1 MEKENSSKNNQ
12 IPSGTTPR
20 SNPKKC
26 ISKKDLTN
34 LDEFIQNC
42 LDKFKFID
50 PKEEFYEATG
60 DEKDLIIS
68 HKSTIP
74 DLVIWNKVFNKNE
87 CFIESNNKKMNSFP
101 RFQFY
106 LRIKSNKPEKDKKK
120 EKKNKKN
127 QKNKK
132 KEKKNKKKNINNNN
146 NAINAINAN
155 NINNMNESLT
165 LSTETNFS
173 GKARYNNVLSDL
185 LDLSKRDYFKSPPNN
200 INNFCFA
207 NNNNEYIQS
216 NNNATNNNNINNDNK
231 SNNDTINKVEEKKII
246 SDLSDIDI
254 KKIVEYNPRHKN
266 NLFRKYANPQKEN
279 NDINNNNNI
288 SNINNNLLSLSND
301 FIENNI
307 NNNLNNN
314 NNNFIQHYNLNNNS
328 NNNINRIPPIND
340 IISYYRDK
348 KGWMIFDNYNN
359 TNIFKMN
366 FTSDELYTFLGKIT
380 NLKGYYVCENEFNVR
395 YSGEI
400 MYNILTK
407 FYEINNNSQIE
418 LMLQRMKLNDL
429 NNNYNNIINNSIN
442 NNNIRNNNFNINYN
456 IIQENN
462 IIPEFIKTNT
472 NESTNNNS
480 KIINNDNFSNMNMNF
495 FSPNFSNNNTNVA
508 NDIFNNNNFNNNEA
522 ELLLFG
528 EHFFNKSRL
537 PAFTAQN
544 QNQSESQKDEQKS
557 NDNNDNNNEDKNDNE
572 EFNNINNLI
581 LSNTIINNLNSN
593 AKSNLDIYE
602 DINNNDSSQFDSNND
617 YLYDNNYFSIFKKNT
632 K

>member
-132 KEKKNKKKNINNNN
+132 KEKKN
-146 NAINAINAN
+146 
-155 NINNMNESLT
+155 
-165 LSTETNFS
+165 
-173 GKARYNNVLSDL
+173 
-185 LDLSKRDYFKSPPNN
+185 
-200 INNFCFA
+200 
-207 NNNNEYIQS
+207 QS

-442 NNNIRNNNFNINYN
+442 NNNIRNNNFDINYN

-593 AKSNLDIYE
+593 AKSNLDIYD

>member
-132 KEKKNKKKNINNNN
+132 KEKKN
-146 NAINAINAN
+146 
-155 NINNMNESLT
+155 
-165 LSTETNFS
+165 
-173 GKARYNNVLSDL
+173 
-185 LDLSKRDYFKSPPNN
+185 
-200 INNFCFA
+200 
-207 NNNNEYIQS
+207 QS

-528 EHFFNKSRL
+528 EHFFNKNRL

-593 AKSNLDIYE
+593 AKSNLDIYD

>member
-120 EKKNKKN
+120 EKKN
-127 QKNKK
+127 
-132 KEKKNKKKNINNNN
+132 
-146 NAINAINAN
+146 
-155 NINNMNESLT
+155 
-165 LSTETNFS
+165 
-173 GKARYNNVLSDL
+173 
-185 LDLSKRDYFKSPPNN
+185 
-200 INNFCFA
+200 
-207 NNNNEYIQS
+207 QS
-216 NNNATNNNNINNDNK
+216 NNNSTNNNNINNDNK

-279 NDINNNNNI
+279 NDLNNNNI

-593 AKSNLDIYE
+593 AKSNLDIYD

-617 YLYDNNYFSIFKKNT
+617 YLYDNL
-632 K
+632 

>member
-132 KEKKNKKKNINNNN
+132 KEKKN
-146 NAINAINAN
+146 
-155 NINNMNESLT
+155 
-165 LSTETNFS
+165 
-173 GKARYNNVLSDL
+173 
-185 LDLSKRDYFKSPPNN
+185 
-200 INNFCFA
+200 
-207 NNNNEYIQS
+207 QS

-528 EHFFNKSRL
+528 EHFFSKSRL

-593 AKSNLDIYE
+593 AKSNLDIYD

>member
-120 EKKNKKN
+120 EKKN
-127 QKNKK
+127 
-132 KEKKNKKKNINNNN
+132 
-146 NAINAINAN
+146 
-155 NINNMNESLT
+155 
-165 LSTETNFS
+165 
-173 GKARYNNVLSDL
+173 
-185 LDLSKRDYFKSPPNN
+185 
-200 INNFCFA
+200 
-207 NNNNEYIQS
+207 QS
-216 NNNATNNNNINNDNK
+216 NNNVTNNNNINNDNK

-442 NNNIRNNNFNINYN
+442 NNNIRNNNFDINYN

-593 AKSNLDIYE
+593 AKSNLDIYD

>member
-12 IPSGTTPR
+12 NPSGTTPR

-60 DEKDLIIS
+60 NEKDLIIS

-132 KEKKNKKKNINNNN
+132 KEKKN
-146 NAINAINAN
+146 
-155 NINNMNESLT
+155 
-165 LSTETNFS
+165 
-173 GKARYNNVLSDL
+173 
-185 LDLSKRDYFKSPPNN
+185 
-200 INNFCFA
+200 
-207 NNNNEYIQS
+207 QS

-366 FTSDELYTFLGKIT
+366 FTSDELHTFLGKIT

-593 AKSNLDIYE
+593 AKSNLDIYD

>member
-132 KEKKNKKKNINNNN
+132 KEKKN
-146 NAINAINAN
+146 
-155 NINNMNESLT
+155 
-165 LSTETNFS
+165 
-173 GKARYNNVLSDL
+173 
-185 LDLSKRDYFKSPPNN
+185 
-200 INNFCFA
+200 
-207 NNNNEYIQS
+207 QS

-279 NDINNNNNI
+279 NDINNNNKI

-593 AKSNLDIYE
+593 AKSNLDIYD